1 MLKLKHLILGLGI
14 LALPACTTTGG
25 GSASSEEARRGAS
38 KLAYSKAPIVHQTN
52 GRNIMRKLD
61 RDSWVEIRNSTKSEH
76 IKLYAA
82 LGTGEWDVAI
92 ADARLFLQN
101 HPQDE
106 VALTVLAIGL
116 SMKMNYSMAAYYA
129 KLLNQ
134 YHPGN
139 PEVHNLLGLA
149 LMNKPGATLEDYQA
163 AKSQFEQAFDG
174 SGQQIAS
181 GLNLA
186 HLYLEMGN
194 AKAARDIFQ
203 AIQSRCGDCTES
215 LMGYGIASSRLR
227 DFAKAEQVFAEVL
240 KRDAHDAYARFYLA
254 LVAKYGR
261 NDNKTALTHLTA
273 LVEDPDIKNV
283 EMQRK
288 GNFLLRRIQAE
299 VYSQPKEVAIAKE
312 KPTKAPKKAAS
323 ENMLVPDDIEQAIN
337 AE

>member
-1 MLKLKHLILGLGI
+1 MLKLKHLMLGLGI

-25 GSASSEEARRGAS
+25 SSQAPAARRGAS
-38 KLAYSKAPIVHQTN
+38 TLAYSKAPIVHQTN
-52 GRNIMRKLD
+52 GQNIMRKLD
-61 RDSWVEIRNSTKSEH
+61 RDSWVEIRNSTKNEH
-76 IKLYAA
+76 IRLYAA
-82 LGTGEWDVAI
+82 LGAGEWDVAVS
-92 ADARLFLQN
+92 DARAYLQN

-116 SMKMNYSMAAYYA
+116 SMKKSYSMAAYYA
-129 KLLNQ
+129 NLLNQ

-149 LMNKPGATLEDYQA
+149 TMNKAGATFEDYQA
-163 AKSQFEQAFDG
+163 AKDHFEKAFDS

-186 HLYLEMGN
+186 HLNLEMGN
-194 AKAARDIFQ
+194 AEAARDIFQ
-203 AIQSRCGDCTES
+203 AVRPRCGDCSEAM
-215 LMGYGIASSRLR
+215 LGYGIALSRLR
-227 DFAKAEQVFAEVL
+227 DFAKAEEVFGEIL
-240 KRDAHDAYARFYLA
+240 KRDPHSAYARFYLA

-261 NDNKTALTHLTA
+261 NDNKGAITHLTA
-273 LVEDPDIKNV
+273 LVEDPEIKNV

-299 VYSQPKEVAIAKE
+299 VYSQPKDTAIAKE
-312 KPTKAPKKAAS
+312 KPAKASKKATS
-323 ENMLVPDDIEQAIN
+323 ESMLVPDDLEQAIN

>member
-1 MLKLKHLILGLGI
+1 MLKWKHLILGLGI
-14 LALPACTTTGG
+14 LALPACTTTSGG
-25 GSASSEEARRGAS
+25 TSSSEARRGAS
-38 KLAYSKAPIVHQTN
+38 TLSYSKAPIVHQTN

-82 LGTGEWDVAI
+82 LGAGEWDVAVS
-92 ADARLFLQN
+92 DARTYLQS

-116 SMKMNYSMAAYYA
+116 SMKKNYSMAAYYA
-129 KLLNQ
+129 NLLNQ

-149 LMNKPGATLEDYQA
+149 LMNKPGANFEDYQA
-163 AKSQFEQAFDG
+163 AKQKFEQAFDG

-186 HLYLEMGN
+186 HLNLEMGN
-194 AKAARDIFQ
+194 AEAARDIFQ
-203 AIQSRCGDCTES
+203 AVRPRCGDCNEAM
-215 LMGYGIASSRLR
+215 MGYGIALSRLR
-227 DFAKAEQVFAEVL
+227 DFAKAEAVFSEVL
-240 KRDAHDAYARFYLA
+240 KRDAHSAYARFYLA

-261 NDNKTALTHLTA
+261 NDNKTAMTHLTA
-273 LVEDPDIKNV
+273 LVEDPEIKNV

-299 VYSQPKEVAIAKE
+299 VYSQPKDSAIAKQ
-312 KPTKAPKKAAS
+312 KPANTSKKAAM
-323 ENMLVPDDIEQAIN
+323 EAEIVPEDLEQVIN

>member
-1 MLKLKHLILGLGI
+1 MLKLKHLMLGLGI

-25 GSASSEEARRGAS
+25 SSQAPAARRGAS
-38 KLAYSKAPIVHQTN
+38 TLAYSKAPIVHQTN
-52 GRNIMRKLD
+52 GQNIMRKLD
-61 RDSWVEIRNSTKSEH
+61 RDSWVEIRNSTKNEH
-76 IKLYAA
+76 IRLYAA
-82 LGTGEWDVAI
+82 LGAGEWDVAVSDSR
-92 ADARLFLQN
+92 AYLQT

-116 SMKMNYSMAAYYA
+116 SMKKSYSMAAYYA
-129 KLLNQ
+129 NLLNQ

-149 LMNKPGATLEDYQA
+149 TMNKAGATFEDYQA
-163 AKSQFEQAFDG
+163 AKEHFEKAFDS

-186 HLYLEMGN
+186 HLNLEMGN
-194 AKAARDIFQ
+194 AEAARDIFQ
-203 AIQSRCGDCTES
+203 AVRPRCGDCSEAM
-215 LMGYGIASSRLR
+215 LGYGIALSRLR
-227 DFAKAEQVFAEVL
+227 DFAKADEVFSEIL
-240 KRDAHDAYARFYLA
+240 KRDPHSAYARFYLA

-261 NDNKTALTHLTA
+261 NDNKGAITHLTA
-273 LVEDPDIKNV
+273 LVEDPEIKNV

-299 VYSQPKEVAIAKE
+299 VYSQPKDSAIAKE
-312 KPTKAPKKAAS
+312 KPSKAPKKASS
-323 ENMLVPDDIEQAIN
+323 ESMLVPDDLEQAIN